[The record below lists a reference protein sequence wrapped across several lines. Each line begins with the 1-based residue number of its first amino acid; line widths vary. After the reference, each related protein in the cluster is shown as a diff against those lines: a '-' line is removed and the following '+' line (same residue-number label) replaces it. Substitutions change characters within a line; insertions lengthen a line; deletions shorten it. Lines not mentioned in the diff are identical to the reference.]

1 MGFCGTPLLQR
12 TTDTAVPAW
21 YRVPMPRAGYVA
33 IQDCGRE
40 VRTDLVVLGVLL
52 LSLISQPGAAQQLPT
67 SRMATSG
74 VYSVA
79 QARRGEAAYRGN
91 CTACH
96 GVDLRGSE
104 GGKPLMGRAFR
115 SSLLDRAVGDLYEQ
129 LRETMPED
137 NPGALPRAAYVD
149 LIAYLLEVNGYP
161 AGAGDLIPDTAALN
175 RIQINR
181 RPDGR

>member
-1 MGFCGTPLLQR
+1 
-12 TTDTAVPAW
+12 
-21 YRVPMPRAGYVA
+21 MPRADHVA
-33 IQDCGRE
+33 IHGCSRE
-40 VRTDLVVLGVLL
+40 ARADLVVLGVLL

-79 QARRGEAAYRGN
+79 QARRGEAAYRVN
-91 CTACH
+91 CGGCH

-115 SSLLDRAVGDLYEQ
+115 TSLLNRTVGDLYEK
-129 LRETMPED
+129 LRATMPED
-137 NPGALPRAAYVD
+137 NPGALSRAAYVD
-149 LIAYLLEVNGYP
+149 LIAYLLEANGYP
-161 AGAGDLIPDTAALN
+161 AGAGDLVADTAALN
-175 RIQINR
+175 RIQING